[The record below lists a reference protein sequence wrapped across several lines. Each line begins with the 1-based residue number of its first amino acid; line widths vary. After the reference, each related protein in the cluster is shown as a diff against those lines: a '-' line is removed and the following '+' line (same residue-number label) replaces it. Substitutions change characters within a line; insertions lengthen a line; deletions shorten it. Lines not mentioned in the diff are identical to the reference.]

1 MWIFAVKYLQI
12 SFSIENSISQKPA
25 NKYLTIAATVVTYAV
40 PLAIVTAFGVFFAYL
55 MIFDWT
61 SHPKEATLD
70 DVAKF

>member
-55 MIFDWT
+55 MIFVWT